1 MFEFAMRHPR
11 TVFELLKLSISTVKF
26 IFNFAFKLVEFGF
39 ATIFKVIDIS
49 GYLIKGMFKA
59 TCNVGGSIAQFA
71 SNLSFPNPLN
81 MIKAIDF
88 SPSEM
93 LQSGGDVFNNVAS
106 SVPDLSSLST
116 IELPNIDL
124 LENLSS
130 LTLNINFDAIFN
142 LISSI
147 DFSLL
152 IQIIQQAA
160 QKIPEIIENIDISKY
175 FSNIG
180 DWISNLSVSNMNLD
194 FSLLTQFKETLA
206 KFLSSAS
213 ESGSGL
219 IESAQGMGSGLIEGA
234 KGMGSGLME
243 GAQGM
248 GSGLVE
254 GAKDIGSSAG
264 ELFSGAGELLVV
276 LENLLKVL
284 ENLLKVLEKFY
295 LLYGQYLRVW
305 CVFSRM

>member
-1 MFEFAMRHPR
+1 MH
-11 TVFELLKLSISTVKF
+11 ST
-26 IFNFAFKLVEFGF
+26 FAFKLVEFGF

-49 GYLIKGMFKA
+49 GYLIKGMFNA

-142 LISSI
+142 LISSL

-175 FSNIG
+175 ISNIG

-194 FSLLTQFKETLA
+194 FSLLTQFKETLM

-219 IESAQGMGSGLIEGA
+219 IEGA
-234 KGMGSGLME
+234 KGMGNE
-243 GAQGM
+243 
-248 GSGLVE
+248 LVE
-254 GAKDIGSSAG
+254 GVKYVGKSATEIVNKNSFSNPFSNPFSSSEKIVSGVGEIGSVGVDAVSSGVEEIGSLGVDAF
-264 ELFSGAGELLVV
+264 EGAGELASVDVDAIDGESVYLIFEIFKGLVCFF
-276 LENLLKVL
+276 LM
-284 ENLLKVLEKFY
+284 FI
-295 LLYGQYLRVW
+295 GIR
-305 CVFSRM
+305 C